1 MGVRGG
7 GGLFV
12 CQVHIYQS
20 GFKEIDD
27 ESVEHLKYKNYTLH
41 VDAAE
46 NIPLKWYEAQPVA
59 SKKIVVMHLQPESET
74 VLSILWSGN
83 LWNYRSALEEV
94 GVKGAYVD
102 EEEGDGENSGKRKY
116 FRILKSID
124 ATEETKRIQKVLKEV
139 FQNLAMKVI
148 VESEPLYDSEVA
160 VLIEELRN
168 VRNLHFEN

>member
-1 MGVRGG
+1 MS
-7 GGLFV
+7 
-12 CQVHIYQS
+12 QVHIYQA
-20 GFKEIDD
+20 GLIEIDD
-27 ESVEHLKYKNYTLH
+27 EAVEKLSYKHYTLH
-41 VDAAE
+41 HDKVE
-46 NIPLKWYEAQPVA
+46 KMPLKWYEAQPVI

-74 VLSILWSGN
+74 CLSVLWSGN
-83 LWNYRSALEEV
+83 IWNYRSALDEA

-102 EEEGDGENSGKRKY
+102 EEAVGGENSGKRKY

-124 ATEETKRIQKVLKEV
+124 ATEEIKRIQNVLKEV

-168 VRNLHFEN
+168 VPNLHFEN